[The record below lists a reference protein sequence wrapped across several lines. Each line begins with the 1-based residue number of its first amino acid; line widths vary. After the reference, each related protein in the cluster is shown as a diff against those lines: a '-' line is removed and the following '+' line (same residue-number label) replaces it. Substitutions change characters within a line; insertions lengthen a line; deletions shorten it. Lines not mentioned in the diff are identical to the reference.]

1 MTNGRYRK
9 MNKDGMETKEGG
21 GTIKEERLRM
31 GERKKK
37 KDMKENKREN

>member
-21 GTIKEERLRM
+21 GTMKEERLRM
-31 GERKKK
+31 GEGEK